1 VRTLRAV
8 HPTEMPLALTALVAV
23 LGLLTAAAQHSTFS
37 FVAYWVVLLVCT
49 GLVAYHRWLEARL
62 SLSPDHVM
70 PPRWR
75 RRLALLPVALFLL
88 ACMANALV
96 WATEAAK
103 R

>member
-1 VRTLRAV
+1 
-8 HPTEMPLALTALVAV
+8 MPLAVTAVVALT
-23 LGLLTAAAQHSTFS
+23 GL
-37 FVAYWVVLLVCT
+37 VLLVCT
-49 GLVAYHRWLEARL
+49 GLVAYHRWLEAHV
-62 SLSPDHVM
+62 SLRPDHVL